1 MENMINIVDKG
12 VLGCPG
18 TVLGCPGVSWSV
30 LGCPG
35 VSWGNQMHPEW
46 TELKVNHVIGTILQR
61 NHCGK
66 NYHFMVIFLL

>member
-18 TVLGCPGVSWSV
+18 TFLGCPGVSWSV

-35 VSWGNQMHPEW
+35 VIRCTRPYRRAFMKIRGNWNFHLCPIA
-46 TELKVNHVIGTILQR
+46 LGRL
-61 NHCGK
+61 
-66 NYHFMVIFLL
+66 